1 MIAKSCSTKDKD
13 LAKICKLRSKNAIT
27 ILNDDDDD
35 DDALELLYGNKW
47 GNTHNTHTPT
57 T

>member
-1 MIAKSCSTKDKD
+1 MIAKNCSTKDKD
-13 LAKICKLRSKNAIT
+13 LAEICKLRSKNAIK
-27 ILNDDDDD
+27 ILND

-47 GNTHNTHTPT
+47 RNTHKTHTPT

>member
-13 LAKICKLRSKNAIT
+13 LAKICKLRSKNAIK
-27 ILNDDDDD
+27 ILNG
-35 DDALELLYGNKW
+35 DDALELSYGNKW